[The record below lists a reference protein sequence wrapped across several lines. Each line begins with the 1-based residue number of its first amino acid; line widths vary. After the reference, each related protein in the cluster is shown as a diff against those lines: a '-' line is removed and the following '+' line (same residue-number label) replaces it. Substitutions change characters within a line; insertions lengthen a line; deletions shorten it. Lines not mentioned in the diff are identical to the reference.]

1 MQRTATPARPTT
13 TRGVTLKEAASG
25 MRAWL
30 LDATVAVIAIA
41 GIALATALTAH

>member
-1 MQRTATPARPTT
+1 MQRTATPARPTS

-30 LDATVAVIAIA
+30 FDSAVAVIAIA
-41 GIALATALTAH
+41 GVALATALTTH